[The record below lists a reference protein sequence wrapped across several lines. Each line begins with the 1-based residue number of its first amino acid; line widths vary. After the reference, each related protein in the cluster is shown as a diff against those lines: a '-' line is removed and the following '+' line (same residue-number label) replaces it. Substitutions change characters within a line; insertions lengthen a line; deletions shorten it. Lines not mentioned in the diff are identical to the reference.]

1 MKYPNLEAEIA
12 RGGLTK
18 QEVADTIGVSR
29 NTFYRWMNG
38 DTDFPLDKAK
48 AVSRTFF
55 PSCDFGY
62 LFESAN
68 DGDD

>member
-12 RGGLTK
+12 RGGLAK
-18 QEVADTIGVSR
+18 QDIADSLGVSR

-38 DTDFPLDKAK
+38 ETDFPLDKAK

-55 PSCDFGY
+55 PNCEFGY
-62 LFESAN
+62 LFEAAGES
-68 DGDD
+68 DD